1 MLLSIFGYPYDQRST
16 HTNYLSDLLKSVS
29 QFCREKD
36 RLFYRADTRCQE
48 VSLNSCR
55 RSVPARLEVRIIQS
69 SRLMSTLNCPE
80 DLHLHSLVS
89 SFRETRKR
97 RELYVENRLRQLLFR
112 YQSQLIKR

>member
-29 QFCREKD
+29 QFCCEKD

-48 VSLNSCR
+48 ASLNSCR
-55 RSVPARLEVRIIQS
+55 RSVPARLEVRILQS
-69 SRLMSTLNCPE
+69 TRLMSTLNCPE
-80 DLHLHSLVS
+80 DLHLHPLVS
-89 SFRETRKR
+89 RFRETRKR

-112 YQSQLIKR
+112 CQS